1 MAGVHYGWDRQSKT
15 NILMLDVL
23 ADRVRKAAELSAH
36 ESAVDYQETVKTY
49 IETQMGASSYEPLS
63 RVWSEMKR
71 IRNLD
76 PRFHIATGEYLN
88 SFTVHKMSMEGRVSC
103 LAYLGV
109 VLEYGGVSS
118 TGQPIPP
125 RPHQMPALELS
136 LPTVRGRVRRNLR
149 NALAL
154 R

>member
-1 MAGVHYGWDRQSKT
+1 MVGVSYEWDSKSKA
-15 NILMLDVL
+15 NIVALDVL
-23 ADRVRKAAELSAH
+23 ADRVRKAAENSTH
-36 ESAVDYQETVKTY
+36 ESAVDYQETVKMY
-49 IETQMGASSYEPLS
+49 IETQIGAAGYQPLS

-71 IRNLD
+71 VRNLD
-76 PRFHIATGEYLN
+76 SRFHIATGDYLN
-88 SFTVHKMSMEGRVSC
+88 SFTVQKLSMEGRVSC

-136 LPTVRGRVRRNLR
+136 LPTVRGRVRKNLR